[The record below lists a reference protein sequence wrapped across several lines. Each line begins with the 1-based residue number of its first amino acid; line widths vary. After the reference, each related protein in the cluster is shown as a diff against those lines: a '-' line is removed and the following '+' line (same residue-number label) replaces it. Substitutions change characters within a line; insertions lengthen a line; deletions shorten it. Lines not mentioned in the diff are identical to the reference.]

1 MAPSPEPEP
10 DTETSHTDTDER
22 PLTIGLWEPSTTPI
36 ESELKS
42 GLPDA
47 ERSVVGRDVNP
58 LEVHAVDCLI
68 ADCSAPEVTS
78 AAVYEQIRELY
89 PEKPLVVITAGSD
102 AAFLERLETA
112 DAAAHVPRTETG
124 IPTAL
129 VSARCKRLAARPLS
143 AADTDA
149 AEETADD
156 TRPMTQRLGLWV
168 LWVIAVAT
176 YGVGDSVSTIIAVY
190 LVDGLGEGNPLVAV
204 LLAEFGIRG
213 LFGLK
218 ILVFLIAITINL
230 YGRQREDWVGYYGP
244 PAFVALLGAVLTAS
258 NLIAIVTA

>member
-1 MAPSPEPEP
+1 MADNKKPPESPP
-10 DTETSHTDTDER
+10 DTTEQPTR
-22 PLTIGLWEPSTTPI
+22 ALTIGLWEPSTTPI
-36 ESELKS
+36 NSELER

-47 ERSVVGRDVNP
+47 ELRVVGHDANP
-58 LEVHAVDCLI
+58 LEIHAVDCLLV
-68 ADCSAPEVTS
+68 DCSAPEVAVAT
-78 AAVYEQIRELY
+78 VYEQIRELY

-102 AAFLERLETA
+102 TAFIERLETA
-112 DAAAHVPRTETG
+112 DDAAHVPRTGTG

-156 TRPMTQRLGLWV
+156 TRPMTHRLGLWV
-168 LWVIAVAT
+168 LWAIAVAT
-176 YGVGDSVSTIIAVY
+176 YGVGDSVSTIIAVF

-218 ILVFLIAITINL
+218 ILVFLIAITTNL
-230 YGRQREDWVGYYGP
+230 YGRKREDWLGYYGP
-244 PAFVALLGAVLTAS
+244 PAFVALLGAVLTVS
-258 NLIAIVTA
+258 NLIAIATA

>member
-1 MAPSPEPEP
+1 MPDGEKPPESPP
-10 DTETSHTDTDER
+10 DTGEQPTR
-22 PLTIGLWEPSTTPI
+22 ALTIGLWEPSTTPI
-36 ESELKS
+36 KSELER

-47 ERSVVGRDVNP
+47 ELRVVGRDANP
-58 LEVHAVDCLI
+58 LEIHAVDCLL
-68 ADCSAPEVTS
+68 ADCSAPEVAS
-78 AAVYEQIRELY
+78 ATVYEQIRDLY
-89 PEKPLVVITAGSD
+89 PAKPLVVITTGGD
-102 AAFLERLETA
+102 TAFIERLETA
-112 DAAAHVPRTETG
+112 EDVAHVPRTETG

-143 AADTDA
+143 TADIDA
-149 AEETADD
+149 TEDTADD
-156 TRPMTQRLGLWV
+156 TRPMTHRLGLWV

-204 LLAEFGIRG
+204 LLAEFGIQG

>member
-1 MAPSPEPEP
+1 MTDSSNTASRN
-10 DTETSHTDTDER
+10 DTTTDR
-22 PLTIGLWEPSTTPI
+22 SLRIGLWEPNTTSI
-36 ESELKS
+36 ESELKG

-68 ADCSAPEVTS
+68 ADCSAPEVRS

-102 AAFLERLETA
+102 AAFLDRVETA
-112 DAAAHVPRTETG
+112 EHAAHVPRTETG
-124 IPTAL
+124 IPAAL

-143 AADTDA
+143 AADADVA
-149 AEETADD
+149 GETADD
-156 TRPMTQRLGLWV
+156 TRPMTHRLGLWV

-204 LLAEFGIRG
+204 LLAEFGILG
-213 LFGLK
+213 LLGLK
-218 ILVFLIAITINL
+218 ILVFLIAVTINL

-258 NLIAIVTA
+258 NLIAIATA

>member
-1 MAPSPEPEP
+1 M
-10 DTETSHTDTDER
+10 TDSGSKPPNGAATER
-22 PLTIGLWEPSTTPI
+22 PLTVGLWEPETTPI
-36 ESELKS
+36 RSELES
-42 GLPDA
+42 GLSDA
-47 ERSVVGRDVNP
+47 ELSVVGRDANP

-68 ADCSAPEVTS
+68 ADCSAPEVAS
-78 AAVYEQIRELY
+78 ATVYEQIRDLY
-89 PEKPLVVITAGSD
+89 PEKALVVITTGGD
-102 AAFLERLETA
+102 AAFVERLETA
-112 DAAAHVPRTETG
+112 DDAAHVPRTETG

-129 VSARCKRLAARPLS
+129 VSARCKRLAARPLA
-143 AADTDA
+143 AADTDT
-149 AEETADD
+149 AEGTTDD
-156 TRPMTQRLGLWV
+156 TRPMTHRLGLWV

-204 LLAEFGIRG
+204 LLAEFGIQG